1 MVLKFWYPQRPKPRT
16 NRNERAV
23 VENAAAAKAKAL
35 SSSDLAEL
43 AKLGD
48 LQAVSE
54 SASDLQWK
62 LLHCLLAA
70 KKNEIGT
77 EDRLFTRM
85 TEGSLTTS
93 SFRAVS
99 EELKER
105 NIGRRT
111 LSMASAF
118 LEFSCYMV
126 NMLICMITNLCR
138 SSRGAIQPV
147 MVFLKLR
154 YDETP
159 TKVRV
164 QDVAVHL
171 QHAAIGSSD
180 PLQATAPSEVDSLHA
195 KIFQMECTVGLLFKD
210 CNSAKCT
217 FMSVGVPTTLVPLES
232 TTGEN
237 IEAAL
242 MNVIDTIP
250 AVKDCPSFKLRIR
263 RSCSDQAGS
272 NFKAERLLT
281 QKLPS
286 MTTCHTLCHLSLDLR
301 SI

>member
-1 MVLKFWYPQRPKPRT
+1 MVLKFLEQT
-16 NRNERAV
+16 ANRNERAV
-23 VENAAAAKAKAL
+23 VESVAAAKAKAL
-35 SSSDLAEL
+35 SNSDFAEL

-62 LLHCLLAA
+62 FLQCMLAA
-70 KKNEIGT
+70 KKNQIDT
-77 EDRLFTRM
+77 DEDPLFKRM

-99 EELKER
+99 EELKEK

-126 NMLICMITNLCR
+126 NMLICMITNICC
-138 SSRGAIQPV
+138 SSRGAFQPI

-164 QDVAVHL
+164 QDPAVDL
-171 QHAAIGSSD
+171 QHAAIGSITD

-195 KIFQMECTVGLLFKD
+195 KIFQMECTVGLLFQD
-210 CNSAKCT
+210 CNSRKCT
-217 FMSVGVPTTLVPLES
+217 YMSVGVPTALVPLES

-250 AVKDCPSFKLRIR
+250 AVKDCKSFKLRIR
-263 RSCSDQAGS
+263 HSCSDQATS

-286 MTTCHTLCHLSLDLR
+286 MTTCHTLCHLM